1 MVDASRTPRRRPQGV
16 SASPIQIAGVDG
28 FGRLPT
34 VGQPIA
40 PSVSIPDR
48 TAEFLAQSQQSVQ
61 EAFDINQQVIESNM
75 RADMAEARSS
85 VVSRN
90 SFGNSLAGALGAA
103 SAIFTQVRDR
113 QELSNAAQLEQDAQE
128 FLLQFYTDVRENGF
142 NEGVISTNA
151 ATLRELR
158 KQYAG
163 RVAPEVL
170 SQISGLGYQ
179 ALIEAQAQQGQR
191 RANELEDARNFKLD
205 QELQLMATDAVSQII
220 NISRTDP
227 LALRDPVRRNDVYN
241 GIITAQLDARGL
253 KGTDKIRAEAFLR
266 NQVNAAMREQGSAIE
281 EQEQS
286 ASNWDFI
293 LNEAERIQIQFAN
306 DPTRFRQ
313 QMLGLQVI
321 ADRLEVAIN
330 LEETFLGPVEASQ
343 EMRDYRENMNAL
355 NQAQGSPSSVSHSAQ
370 YSRAREVETVAVA
383 VSLLNNPTQA
393 ANFRAEVEVKD
404 NPTSAEVSALNQ
416 LDTLQEHTKV
426 IQDNRIRLN
435 EIRADR
441 AATETRL
448 QTTLDRADPQN
459 RLNIDISTE
468 GGVRVLIDLL
478 SQYRDTG
485 VISQETAT
493 AIENE
498 VADIQRTLNEEERQI
513 RNETNRIVGFYRD
526 NFGWDINNPMDTS
539 RLQEQR
545 EVVQPYLQEAR
556 RTGPQQIG
564 PSGFHWGL
572 P

>member
-16 SASPIQIAGVDG
+16 PASPIQIAGVDG

-34 VGQPIA
+34 VSQPIA

-48 TAEFLAQSQQSVQ
+48 SAEFLAQSQQSVQ

-85 VVSRN
+85 AVSRN

-293 LNEAERIQIQFAN
+293 LNEAERIQVQFAN

-321 ADRLEVAIN
+321 ADRLGVSVD
-330 LEETFLGPVEASQ
+330 LQETFLGPVEASQ
-343 EMRDYRENMNAL
+343 EMRDYRENMSAL

-370 YSRAREVETVAVA
+370 YSRAREVETVSVA

-404 NPTSAEVSALNQ
+404 NPTSAEISALNQ

-448 QTTLDRADPQN
+448 QTTLDRVDPQN
-459 RLNIDISTE
+459 RLNIDLSTE
-468 GGVRVLIDLL
+468 GGARVLIDLL
-478 SQYRDTG
+478 NQYRDTG

-493 AIENE
+493 AIQNE

-564 PSGFHWGL
+564 PSGFQWGL

>member
-16 SASPIQIAGVDG
+16 AASPIQIAGVDG

-75 RADMAEARSS
+75 RADVAEARSS
-85 VVSRN
+85 AVSRN

-321 ADRLEVAIN
+321 ADRLGVSVD
-330 LEETFLGPVEASQ
+330 LQETFLGPVEASQ
-343 EMRDYRENMNAL
+343 EMRDYRENMSAL